1 MNKPDIKSEAK
12 SDEHVASLEPNYIGV
27 FWWLVGLT
35 IAELLVAVVPIG
47 PMYPKI
53 VQAALLIGLALG
65 KAGLVALYFM
75 HLKFEKR
82 TLGVIALTPLL
93 ICTLLIISLLPDL
106 TATPRASQKANT
118 AQTEKAAEGVAD
130 LP

>member
-1 MNKPDIKSEAK
+1 MNKPDINSEAK
-12 SDEHVASLEPNYIGV
+12 SDAHVASLEPNYIGV

-106 TATPRASQKANT
+106 TSTPRASQKAKA
-118 AQTEKAAEGVAD
+118 AQTENAAEAVAE